1 MKKISGKRSEDD
13 AKIDLT
19 PMLDV
24 VFILL
29 IFFVVTAT
37 FLSETS
43 ISAASSDNNN
53 NETIGRVP
61 SSINTLVCRPRR
73 LNTLMGFR
81 RKRLGRPAWPN
92 LPPHPTTDTSFELCN
107 VGSKC
112 MQCGITG
119 PWAAAKACPAQENS
133 LRFWADSPQQCRDE
147 VH

>member
-53 NETIGRVP
+53 NETPPEDNDKKNILFEIGPNNEIILNGNPRPIIATQVRSNIDQLKAENP
-61 SSINTLVCRPRR
+61 AASVIIQPDASSEVSALVMIMDAARQAGMA
-73 LNTLMGFR
+73 NISIVE
-81 RKRLGRPAWPN
+81 PN
-92 LPPHPTTDTSFELCN
+92 
-107 VGSKC
+107 
-112 MQCGITG
+112 
-119 PWAAAKACPAQENS
+119 
-133 LRFWADSPQQCRDE
+133 
-147 VH
+147 